1 MKYQEKDCLEITIAQ
16 AQVYLLTLTRIMA
29 SIIHVPVLGGRSI
42 PNQIKIALG
51 ILLTMLIV
59 PTQPIPASVEIQ
71 PALAFAIAI
80 GKEILIGTI
89 VGFAAVLTFGVFQIT
104 GNLIGSGSGLNAGQI
119 LNPALEENG
128 TSLDQIFVITAM
140 LIFLVINGHYLFIL
154 GIQKSF
160 LVIPINGTMPDFS
173 LEVLIRMTSGLIT
186 SGVQMS
192 IPIMATLLLSDM
204 TLGLLSRVAPQVQI
218 FFLGIPLKIGLGL
231 VVLSMTLVILLPTIS
246 TLLSE
251 LAARSLRL
259 LGG

>member
-1 MKYQEKDCLEITIAQ
+1 
-16 AQVYLLTLTRIMA
+16 
-29 SIIHVPVLGGRSI
+29 
-42 PNQIKIALG
+42 
-51 ILLTMLIV
+51 
-59 PTQPIPASVEIQ
+59 
-71 PALAFAIAI
+71 
-80 GKEILIGTI
+80 
-89 VGFAAVLTFGVFQIT
+89 
-104 GNLIGSGSGLNAGQI
+104 
-119 LNPALEENG
+119 
-128 TSLDQIFVITAM
+128 
-140 LIFLVINGHYLFIL
+140 
-154 GIQKSF
+154 